1 MREKFRNRSDPAKMV
16 YAIKWTG
23 CGDTG
28 FAQTS
33 NDTGGLTWELQESF
47 TKATGS
53 LRDSRD
59 VLKKWL
65 DEYKKTAAGGPR
77 GGHQHYNS
85 AHKKTRATRRQP
97 AARKDGPKKGS
108 RTNRGRPNGRGD
120 RQKKGTGGEVRGK
133 KGL

>member
-23 CGDTG
+23 CGDTR

-53 LRDSRD
+53 LHDSHD

-77 GGHQHYNS
+77 GGHQH
-85 AHKKTRATRRQP
+85 P
-97 AARKDGPKKGS
+97 FKKGDAHVAIAS
-108 RTNRGRPNGRGD
+108 NRYVWIRTDGTYKQSLAPRIDRPH
-120 RQKKGTGGEVRGK
+120 GGAAAGEEVEGADE
-133 KGL
+133 